1 LIIIERKQISTG
13 TDWEERIGY
22 CRALKVGNEVHV
34 SGTTATDDEGNI
46 IGVDDPYQQTKQC
59 IDNIETALNQ
69 LDAEL
74 EHVIRTRLF
83 VVDVDDFDEIG
94 RAHGEAFGEVRPT
107 TTLVEISGLVNDDM
121 LLEMEA
127 EARLM

>member
-1 LIIIERKQISTG
+1 LIVIERKQISTG

-127 EARLM
+127 EARLL

>member
-1 LIIIERKQISTG
+1 LIVIERTQISTG

-83 VVDVDDFDEIG
+83 VVDVDDFDDIG

-127 EARLM
+127 EARLL